1 MVGDSPGR
9 GDAAEGAELTTTVEL
24 PDLNPGRSARHR
36 LAVAAGALVA
46 AGSVGAAAALFGHVE
61 HGPAGDT
68 DPYSPTHPNPATGS
82 TGENTVPQAAP
93 PPAGP
98 GKRSRPAPRRTRAT
112 PVLAVL
118 AAPTDDAVKVTPPKA
133 DKPNRARS
141 WPVREDQLP
150 RPRRMAKRS
159 VGPLDGVTG
168 TLNDVTGAAGDV
180 VGLVG
185 GGERQSTRHRARL
198 GSSDSVSTLRAR
210 EGAKDRDDYPRH
222 RSKHRHGLLDPLG
235 LF

>member
-1 MVGDSPGR
+1 M
-9 GDAAEGAELTTTVEL
+9 EL
-24 PDLNPGRSARHR
+24 PDLSPRRSARQR

-68 DPYSPTHPNPATGS
+68 DPYPAGPS
-82 TGENTVPQAAP
+82 GGNTVPRAAP

-98 GKRSRPAPRRTRAT
+98 GKRARPAPRRAGAT

-133 DKPNRARS
+133 DKPDRARS

-150 RPRRMAKRS
+150 RPRRVTKRS

-168 TLNDVTGAAGDV
+168 TLSDVTGTAGDV

-185 GGERQSTRHRARL
+185 GGEPQPTRHRARS

-222 RSKHRHGLLDPLG
+222 RSEHRHGLLDPLG